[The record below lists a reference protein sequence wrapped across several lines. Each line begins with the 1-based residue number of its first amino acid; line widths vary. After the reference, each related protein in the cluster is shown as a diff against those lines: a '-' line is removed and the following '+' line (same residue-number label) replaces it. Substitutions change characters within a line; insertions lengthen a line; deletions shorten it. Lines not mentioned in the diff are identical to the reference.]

1 VEKTVYSALGTPHS
15 SLTLGCIMPSLLR
28 AWYVFL
34 ALGFLTFLLTSFLG
48 RVPFQLS
55 SGVALPTRVFFQ
67 VASNIRDTVISAA
80 DRRKMMAENDV
91 LKKSVGN
98 LETENREL
106 QIEVERLQQLLKVR
120 ETQSPGAF
128 LTAPVTGISPSSL
141 QSQLTLGRGSS
152 SGVIKNAPATVPGGL
167 VGIVTD
173 VTARSSVVRTIADPE
188 SKVGVTVRGRGGQG
202 IAVGEPGGGV
212 RVINFIEDETV
223 ELGDVIET
231 SSRGGLFPRGITL
244 GKVSEAPIRDPNDL
258 RIEFVLEPAVELTT
272 LSEVT
277 LIEPP

>member
-1 VEKTVYSALGTPHS
+1 
-15 SLTLGCIMPSLLR
+15 MPSLLR

-55 SGVALPTRVFFQ
+55 SGVALPTRIFFQ
-67 VASNIRDTVISAA
+67 VASNIRDTAISAA
-80 DRRKMMAENDV
+80 DRRKMLAENTT
-91 LKKSVGN
+91 LKESVGN
-98 LETENREL
+98 LEAQNREL
-106 QIEVERLQQLLKVR
+106 QIEIERLQQLLKVR

-128 LTAPVTGISPSSL
+128 LTAPVTGISSSSV
-141 QSQLTLGRGSS
+141 QSQLTLGRGST
-152 SGVIKNAPATVPGGL
+152 SGVVKNAPVTVPAGL

-173 VTARSSVVRTIADPE
+173 VTERNSVVRTIADPE

-202 IAVGEPGGGV
+202 IAVGEPGGRV
-212 RVINFIEDETV
+212 RVINFIEDDTV
-223 ELGDVIET
+223 EVGDVVET

-244 GKVSEAPIRDPNDL
+244 GKIIEAPERDPNDL
-258 RIEFVLEPAVELTT
+258 RIEFLLEPAVEVTT

-277 LIEPP
+277 LIEPQ

>member
-1 VEKTVYSALGTPHS
+1 MS
-15 SLTLGCIMPSLLR
+15 SLLR

-55 SGVALPTRVFFQ
+55 SGVALPTRLFFQ
-67 VASNIRDTVISAA
+67 VASNIRDTAISAS
-80 DRRKMMAENDV
+80 DRQTTLAENVV
-91 LKKSVGN
+91 LKEQVGN
-98 LETENREL
+98 LETTNREL
-106 QIEVERLQQLLKVR
+106 QIEIERLQQLLKVR

-128 LTAPVTGISPSSL
+128 LTAPVTGISSSSV
-141 QSQLTLGRGSS
+141 QSQLTLGRGSNS
-152 SGVIKNAPATVPGGL
+152 NVVKNAPVTVPAGL

-173 VTARSSVVRTIADPE
+173 VTARNSVVRTIADPE

-202 IAVGEPGGGV
+202 IAVGEPGNRV
-212 RVINFIEDETV
+212 RVINFIEDDSV
-223 ELGDVIET
+223 EAGDIVET

-244 GKVSEAPIRDPNDL
+244 GKVIEAPERDPNDL
-258 RIEFVLEPAVELTT
+258 RIEFVIEPAVEITT